1 MAILYQKI
9 TIVRYNKPIKN
20 DINEELQWVG
30 NSLGLFNLRDKDKSC
45 FRIFIELLKTAKE
58 SKRISSDEMAHK
70 LDLSRGTVVHHIN
83 KMIEA
88 GIIIREGNKYI
99 LRNDSLQSLVDQ
111 IESDAKQACKE
122 LRAVAKEIDER
133 IGLK

>member
-20 DINEELQWVG
+20 DINEDLQWVG

-58 SKRISSDEMAHK
+58 NKKISSDEIAHK

-88 GIIIREGNKYI
+88 GIILREGNRYI

-122 LRAVAKEIDER
+122 LRDVAKEIDER